1 MISVII
7 PIYNGEKYIE
17 QTINSVLDQ
26 PYKDLE
32 ILCIDDGSKDS
43 SSEIVKSISDKD
55 NRVKYIYK
63 ENGGVHTARN
73 KGIEICSGEL
83 ATFLDQDD
91 LWAKNSITP
100 DFIKKLKSDK
110 CDFYKCSYFDVN
122 QSITRGRLHELPN
135 DLIKDI
141 KSDKMQHHSSYVFD
155 SNFLKSNDI
164 FTDEY
169 RCEDWR
175 FLMRCYAYANKARTY
190 NNPFFMYRNNT
201 ESVSHSGNSI
211 KSIKSSLDGFV
222 KYEKLSKD
230 AYVKESCGIWAIG
243 MVFELIDKVVST
255 ENAEQKVTDI
265 IKEYDLQ
272 SLMRKHWHSEI
283 NEDKLNQI
291 NQNVELY
298 IRKQKKNNSRDR
310 ILYSITRNKLLLK
323 IFERKKYSIKVSEFI

>member
-7 PIYNGEKYIE
+7 PIYNGEKYIK
-17 QTINSVLDQ
+17 QTINSVLNQ

-43 SSEIVKSISDKD
+43 SSKIVKSISDKD

-73 KGIEICSGEL
+73 MGIEICSGEYV
-83 ATFLDQDD
+83 TFLDQDD

-122 QSITRGRLHELPN
+122 QSITRGKLHELPN

-155 SNFLKSNDI
+155 SSFLKNNDI

-255 ENAEQKVTDI
+255 ENAEQKITDI
-265 IKEYDLQ
+265 IEEYDLQ
-272 SLMRKHWHSEI
+272 TLMSKHWHSKI

-298 IRKQKKNNSRDR
+298 ISKQKKKNSHSKM
-310 ILYSITRNKLLLK
+310 IYNITRNRFFVK
-323 IFERKKYSIKVSEFI
+323 ILERKKYPIRVSEFI